1 MCIVFFFFILVC
13 IINVNMLSVSDAE
26 AGLLGCS
33 AKPLVSSVRALR
45 APGGEQHGA
54 AVLALQ
60 R

>member
-1 MCIVFFFFILVC
+1 
-13 IINVNMLSVSDAE
+13 MLSVSDDE

-33 AKPLVSSVRALR
+33 AKLLVSSVRALH
-45 APGGEQHGA
+45 APDGEQRGA